1 MPAPLRW
8 PDKDPA
14 DVLDFTMDFAAALG
28 ADTIATVTW
37 TVPADLSKG
46 AETNSTTAATVW
58 LSAGAAGT
66 DYSITCRITTAG
78 GRTIERTALLL
89 VKDL

>member
-14 DVLDFTMDFAAALG
+14 DVLDFTMDFAGALG
-28 ADTIATVTW
+28 ADSIATVAW
-37 TVPADLSKG
+37 TVPAGLTQG
-46 AETNSTTAATVW
+46 TTTNSTTAATVW
-58 LSAGAAGT
+58 LSGGSAST